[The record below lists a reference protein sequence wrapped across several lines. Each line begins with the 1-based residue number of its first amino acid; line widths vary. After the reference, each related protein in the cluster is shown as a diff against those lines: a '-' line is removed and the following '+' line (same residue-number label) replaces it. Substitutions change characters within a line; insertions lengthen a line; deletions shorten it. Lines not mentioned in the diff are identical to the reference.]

1 MSMTF
6 CRGCG
11 KEIHLT
17 ATTCPQCGTLQRIAA
32 NSNGILFAVK
42 SILCDVKAI
51 LCMVGWVLCFWLV
64 PIVWIAFWTRL
75 FNPGLG
81 NFAPIFVEL
90 WTTPMLMLSFI
101 LTAILSF
108 QRKLPGTK
116 KQSS

>member
-1 MSMTF
+1 MSMAF

-17 ATTCPQCGTLQRIAA
+17 ATTCPQCGALQRIAA
-32 NSNGILFAVK
+32 NSNGTSFAVK
-42 SILCDVKAI
+42 AV
-51 LCMVGWVLCFWLV
+51 LCMVGWVLCFWVV
-64 PIVWIAFWTRL
+64 PILWVAFWTPIL
-75 FNPGLG
+75 NPGVSPEVSGHIGGLMS
-81 NFAPIFVEL
+81 A
-90 WTTPMLMLSFI
+90 PMLMLSFI